1 MKTHDLTRKV
11 TPEKVNRKIDVEIE
25 QNLQKFENQSSEAI
39 KDRITE
45 LDKEWDISRLLDLN
59 ASVLSFSGV
68 ILAATVNKKWLWL
81 SGIVTGFLIQHSI
94 QGWCPP
100 IALFRRIGARSRQEI
115 DREKYALIDILRNRG
130 IEPFG
135 NDYSTIE

>member
-11 TPEKVNRKIDVEIE
+11 TPEKVNQKIDVEIE
-25 QNLQKFENQSSEAI
+25 QNLQSFENQSVEAI
-39 KDRITE
+39 KARIVE

-100 IALFRRIGARSRQEI
+100 IALFRQMGVRSRQEI
-115 DREKYALIDILRNRG
+115 DREKYALRDILRNRG
-130 IEPFG
+130 IDPLG
-135 NDYSTIE
+135 ND